1 MARTHR
7 RINVA
12 AQVAASY
19 FREADAWRT
28 KGSPL
33 NEQRALDA
41 ANAMLEREG
50 IKSREEA
57 ELRASES
64 VPFTVEEEAAR
75 DAEEAA
81 IAAAAPENALRAIRQ
96 KRNALLHACDWTQLP
111 DAPASSLGVK
121 ADGITPATVA
131 DWAAYRQA
139 LRDYPGTVV
148 DPLNPPPW
156 PKASSS
162 HAERAI

>member
-12 AQVAASY
+12 AQVAASF
-19 FREADAWRT
+19 FREADEWRT

-33 NEQRALDA
+33 NEQKALDA
-41 ANAMLEREG
+41 GNAMLEREG
-50 IKSREEA
+50 ITSRADGEA
-57 ELRASES
+57 RASES
-64 VPFTVEEEAAR
+64 VPFTAEEEAAR

-81 IAAAAPENALRAIRQ
+81 IGAAAPENALRAIRQ
-96 KRNALLHACDWTQLP
+96 ERDALLASSDWTQLP
-111 DAPASSLGVK
+111 DVPASSLGLK

-139 LRDYPGTVV
+139 LRDYPGMVV

-156 PKASSS
+156 PKPPSSRVES
-162 HAERAI
+162 T